1 MLACEK
7 NSVMILLCCYVY
19 YVMLLCYVMLCYYD
33 SMILFHFLLPGH
45 TRLFSS
51 LLKLEHGLISGQWDV
66 VRIDLS

>member
-1 MLACEK
+1 ME
-7 NSVMILLCCYVY
+7 SVVIVI
-19 YVMLLCYVMLCYYD
+19 VNIVF
-33 SMILFHFLLPGH
+33 IIPGH